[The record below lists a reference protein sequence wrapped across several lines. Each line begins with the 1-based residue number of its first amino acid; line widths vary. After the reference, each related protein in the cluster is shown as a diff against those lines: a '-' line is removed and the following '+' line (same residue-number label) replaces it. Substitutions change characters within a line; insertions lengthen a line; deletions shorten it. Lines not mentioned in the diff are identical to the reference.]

1 MVGHESHSHS
11 DEETGGEDERDGEGR
26 ALCTSKS
33 RTNTWGWMKKRGVTQ
48 KKKKRIGRG
57 GRKGGGGGEGGGEIE
72 RCGYFIIQSRIR
84 DKLGSDRSQH
94 IGCEFQIMCC
104 LSVSPLLSSPL
115 LLPHLNT
122 PHQLSPPYLSLSFFL
137 FFSFLATA
145 PLFPHW
151 RLDWVL
157 VPGQSAAV
165 QKKTK
170 KHLYWNI

>member
-1 MVGHESHSHS
+1 MRLNEK
-11 DEETGGEDERDGEGR
+11 ERG
-26 ALCTSKS
+26 
-33 RTNTWGWMKKRGVTQ
+33 NP
-48 KKKKRIGRG
+48 KKKKKNRKRWEERRWRRG
-57 GRKGGGGGEGGGEIE
+57 GRGEIE

-165 QKKTK
+165 QKNPKTSLLK
-170 KHLYWNI
+170 QLEELTVRLTGGCTRS